1 MAGEMTVTKAN
12 DGQTLSPRVGEAIVL
27 QLAER
32 PTTGF
37 RWAFAQLDEA
47 LVAVEA
53 SASRAQA
60 ERPGAGRVA
69 AWKLTM
75 RAPGRTRVEL
85 KLWRSWE
92 GDRSVAERF
101 ALTLDIRA

>member
-1 MAGEMTVTKAN
+1 MTVTKAN
-12 DGQTLSPRVGEAIVL
+12 DGQTLSVGVGDAIVL
-27 QLAER
+27 ELAER

-37 RWAFAQLDEA
+37 RWAFTQLDEA
-47 LVAVEA
+47 RVAVEE

-60 ERPGAGRVA
+60 DRPGAGRVA
-69 AWKLTM
+69 AWKLRM
-75 RAPGRTRVEL
+75 RAPGRTQLEL

-101 ALTLDIRA
+101 SLTLDIRA